1 MNIVGKIIVPGVTL
15 RGEVKNKPEHLEK
28 AYHLGKS
35 LK

>member
-15 RGEVKNKPEHLEK
+15 RGEVKNKPEYMEK